1 MTRRTNTKSRLLS
14 SAVALTLLSATTL
27 LQSAHASLSCSSPS
41 GSYQVGDSV
50 RLELSGTSWWPR
62 LQDVYSITANVYCSS
77 GSGTVASMSISNGD
91 SWTIPE
97 SALGRCSEDKMYVQF
112 TGQIYDIAHL
122 AHILPYWESC
132 GALSISPAP
141 PKPTTTKEPT
151 VPPTQPPTQQPPAT
165 TTKDPTV
172 PTGVP
177 PTTTNPPT
185 QQPPTATTTTSYS
198 PIYTTTY
205 TLVPTVIS
213 GTSTFIS
220 VTTVI
225 VVTPTALP
233 PVLTSASTT
242 NGAIAPPDSSQLP
255 GLPPSPGGN
264 NNNSANKS
272 GSNTNVPAAALG
284 AVGGVAAL
292 ALIVFGL
299 VMTRKRRRMRE
310 EQEHAASAGL
320 GSKDDYYYDGASSFG
335 PGTGGALAGAGAA
348 GAGAGAG
355 GRDSSEDRSLP
366 SLRLAYPPVHPPADG
381 SESYGWDFNTS
392 YAAAGIPGSSS
403 AAAAGGDST
412 LLAFPVP
419 ATTSDALKQQYD
431 LANRLSV
438 VSQDDSMLG
447 FPLVPKS
454 SPPQAPASATAAYAL
469 NQQMSLKQELDNE
482 GDAAFTATSPVVA
495 AGGSPELYYLPV
507 SGGGSGSS
515 PTTTPSQA
523 FLSARGSPGITSASA
538 MEGATT
544 TRSSAYETVH
554 SNSSAYATADSPS
567 WSAASLQS
575 HDIAIPMPPTSSGS
589 GSASGSGSGGQQHNI
604 QDLIRDVLRDD

>member
-1 MTRRTNTKSRLLS
+1 MLS

-27 LQSAHASLSCSSPS
+27 LQTAHASLSCASPS

-50 RLELSGTSWWPR
+50 RLELSGNSWWPR
-62 LQDVYSITANVYCSS
+62 LQDVYSITANVYCWS
-77 GSGTVASMSISNGD
+77 GSGTVASLSISNGD

-97 SALGRCSEDKMYVQF
+97 SALGKCSGDKLYVQF
-112 TGQIYDIAHL
+112 TGKMYDIMHL

-132 GALSISPAP
+132 GALNVAPAP
-141 PKPTTTKEPT
+141 PKPTTTKDPT
-151 VPPTQPPTQQPPAT
+151 VPPTQPPTQQPPTT

-172 PTGVP
+172 PTEVP

-185 QQPPTATTTTSYS
+185 QQPPTTATTTSYS

-213 GTSTFIS
+213 GTSTVIS
-220 VTTVI
+220 VTTVV

-233 PVLTSASTT
+233 PGLTTT
-242 NGAIAPPDSSQLP
+242 GLPTDGAIVPTDNSQLP

-310 EQEHAASAGL
+310 EQEQAASAGL

-348 GAGAGAG
+348 GAGAAYAGAG
-355 GRDSSEDRSLP
+355 GRDSSDDKSLP
-366 SLRLAYPPVHPPADG
+366 SLHLAPIHPPADG
-381 SESYGWDFNTS
+381 SSSYGWDFNTS
-392 YAAAGIPGSSS
+392 FAAAGTPGSSS
-403 AAAAGGDST
+403 AAAGGGDPT
-412 LLAFPVP
+412 LLPFPVP

-438 VSQDDSMLG
+438 ISQDSMLG

-454 SPPQAPASATAAYAL
+454 SPPPQAPASATAAYAL

-482 GDAAFTATSPVVA
+482 DDAAFAATSPVVA
-495 AGGSPELYYLPV
+495 GRGSPELYYLPV
-507 SGGGSGSS
+507 GSGSS

-523 FLSARGSPGITSASA
+523 FLSARGSPGVTSASA
-538 MEGATT
+538 VDGGGA
-544 TRSSAYETVH
+544 RSSAYETVH
-554 SNSSAYATADSPS
+554 SSSSAYATADSPS

-575 HDIAIPMPPTSSGS
+575 HDIAIPMPPSSG
-589 GSASGSGSGGQQHNI
+589 GGGSGGGSGGQHNI